1 MTAARSK
8 AAPLRV
14 DRDLAVEMRDGTLT
28 YADVYRPARRGRFP
42 VILQRTP
49 YDRTRGAPAVSQI
62 NPLRAVDRGYAVVV
76 QDCRGR
82 YASQGEFE
90 PFHQELADG
99 YDSVEWCGHQS
110 WANGDVGMI
119 GASYAGA
126 VQWLAAV
133 ETPPSLRCIVPA
145 VTSSDHYE
153 GWTYLSGALQWG
165 FIVSWVIPTLAGE
178 AFLNRRFR
186 STGTEELRRQLVD
199 GIDDLSGLW
208 STLPLRDLPLVAELA
223 PYVLDWISHATND
236 DYWRKVSVEE
246 RHDRVAVPA
255 LNIGGWYDI
264 FQAGT
269 IRNFV
274 GLRRN
279 GATASARD
287 GTRLIM
293 GPWAHSW
300 PTEQAAGL
308 IDFGVQSSQGWTPM
322 QYDLEGDIFAFLD
335 RWLAGDA
342 PSADDGPPI
351 RLFTMGENRWR
362 SETAWPLER
371 TAYQRLYLR
380 SSGRAGTS
388 MSNGRL
394 SPREPR
400 DERPDAFA
408 YDPRQP
414 VPTTGGQLC
423 CYPAQLAPGA
433 FDQRSLEGRPDVLV
447 YTSDPLRH
455 DLEVTGPIRATL
467 WAVTDAPDTDFTAKL
482 VSVEPDG
489 LAINLTDGLI
499 RARYRRGTDA
509 ARPIT
514 PNEPAQYVIDLG
526 VTSNLFRAG
535 QRIRLEVSSSNFPRF
550 DRNLNTGQPIGA
562 DAQMR
567 IARQTILHDRDDAS
581 FLDLPVIPR

>member
-1 MTAARSK
+1 MSAVRSRGAA
-8 AAPLRV
+8 LRV
-14 DRDLAVEMRDGTLT
+14 DRDLAVEMRDGILT

-49 YDRTRGAPAVSQI
+49 YDRTRGGPALSQI

-82 YASQGEFE
+82 YASQGDFE

-110 WANGDVGMI
+110 WANGEVGMI

-133 ETPPSLRCIVPA
+133 EAPPSLRCIVPA

-153 GWTYLSGALQWG
+153 GWTYRSGALQWG

-178 AFLNRRFR
+178 AFLNRRFH
-186 STGTEELRRQLVD
+186 STGTEELRRRLIQ

-236 DYWRKVSVEE
+236 AYWRKVSVED
-246 RHDRVAVPA
+246 RHERVAVPA

-274 GLRRN
+274 GLRGN
-279 GATASARD
+279 GATAAARD

-308 IDFGVQSSQGWTPM
+308 IDFGVESSQGWTPM
-322 QYDLEGDIFAFLD
+322 QYDLDGDIFAFLD

-342 PSADDGPPI
+342 PGAENGPPI

-362 SETAWPLER
+362 GETAWPLER
-371 TAYQRLYLR
+371 TDYQRLYLR

-388 MSNGRL
+388 ASNGRL

-408 YDPRQP
+408 YDPRQA

-423 CYPAQLAPGA
+423 CYPAQFAPGA
-433 FDQRSLEGRPDVLV
+433 LDQRPLEGRPDVLV

-482 VSVEPDG
+482 VSVEPNG
-489 LAINLTDGLI
+489 LAINLTDGLV

-514 PNEPAQYVIDLG
+514 PHEPLQYGIDLG
-526 VTSNLFRAG
+526 ATSNLFRAG

-550 DRNLNTGQPIGA
+550 DRNLNTGHPIGA
-562 DAQMR
+562 DAQVR
-567 IARQTILHDRDDAS
+567 IARQTILHDREHAS
-581 FLDLPVIPR
+581 FLELPVIPR